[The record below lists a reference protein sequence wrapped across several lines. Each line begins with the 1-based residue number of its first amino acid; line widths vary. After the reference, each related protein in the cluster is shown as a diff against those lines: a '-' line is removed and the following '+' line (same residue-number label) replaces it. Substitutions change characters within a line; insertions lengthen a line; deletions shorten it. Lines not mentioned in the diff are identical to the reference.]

1 MKQKHQGCAWRKKTH
16 AGGTWGHGMHG
27 KRLWG
32 CFWGL
37 PSEVGLQFGCW
48 TAGCD
53 EAGLLQ
59 AWPAVVG
66 LKTLGLGQMKITL
79 VNKNK

>member
-1 MKQKHQGCAWRKKTH
+1 MQVGRGDMAC
-16 AGGTWGHGMHG
+16 MG
-27 KRLWG
+27 K
-32 CFWGL
+32 
-37 PSEVGLQFGCW
+37 
-48 TAGCD
+48 AGCD

-66 LKTLGLGQMKITL
+66 LKTLGLGPMKITL

>member
-1 MKQKHQGCAWRKKTH
+1 
-16 AGGTWGHGMHG
+16 MHG
-27 KRLWG
+27 EEVKVDVSCMPCMGKKLWG
-32 CFWGL
+32 CLWGL
-37 PSEVGLQFGCW
+37 PGEMGLQFGCW

-66 LKTLGLGQMKITL
+66 LKTLGLGPIKKETTI
-79 VNKNK
+79 NNNENDISK